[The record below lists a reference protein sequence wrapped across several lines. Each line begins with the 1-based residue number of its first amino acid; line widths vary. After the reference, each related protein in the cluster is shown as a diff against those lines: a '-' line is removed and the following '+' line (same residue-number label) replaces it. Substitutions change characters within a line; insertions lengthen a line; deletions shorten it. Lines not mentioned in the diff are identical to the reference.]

1 MIFFKKKMFT
11 QPEGKKM
18 IVVSKETHS
27 LLFSVKSQM
36 VMQAKKTLTFDEVIQ
51 QLINLHSINSD
62 DKEFQL
68 QEAEQLERER
78 VDFQNE

>member
-68 QEAEQLERER
+68 QEAEQLEKER
-78 VDFQNE
+78 VNFQNE

>member
-27 LLFSVKSQM
+27 LLFSVKSEM

-51 QLINLHSINSD
+51 QLINLHNINSD

-68 QEAEQLERER
+68 QEAEQLEKER

>member
-68 QEAEQLERER
+68 QEAEQLEKER